1 MQRGIAAITV
11 LTLLMVLWCDS
22 RYKEKRLL
30 IQMQDYLSHSGIA
43 ADTGDAAL
51 EEWKEAQETTSNAGR
66 QKQEVNYESR
76 AQREKRQ
83 LQDSLSRI
91 KGGEKETAASEEKDW
106 SKERNREILKQM
118 DAKEQERIIREV
130 LAEFLA

>member
-51 EEWKEAQETTSNAGR
+51 EEWKEAQETTSNAGTDD
-66 QKQEVNYESR
+66 
-76 AQREKRQ
+76 KR
-83 LQDSLSRI
+83 
-91 KGGEKETAASEEKDW
+91 
-106 SKERNREILKQM
+106 
-118 DAKEQERIIREV
+118 
-130 LAEFLA
+130 